1 MSVVI
6 ETSSI
11 SKSFGKKQALNNVS
25 LTVNGGEIFG
35 FLGPN
40 GAGKTTTIRTLMDFI
55 RPDSGTVRI
64 FGKDV
69 RDNSALRQDIGY
81 LSADN
86 QLLDRWNAEEHIAF
100 YNSVKGNGANAGELI
115 KRLDL
120 DPKAKAGHM
129 STGNRQKLGFVLAL
143 IGAPKLLILDEPTR
157 GLDPL
162 LQNEIYAILKE
173 FADGGGT
180 VFFSSHNLSEVE
192 HLCTSV
198 AIIRAGQVVAD
209 KTMADIRAMKTHII
223 NVSFKQASIE
233 LPQLKDVEVSKT
245 SARAFELKAK
255 GDLTPLMKEIA
266 KHELAD
272 LEVSHA
278 PLEDIFLEYY
288 K

>member
-1 MSVVI
+1 MGAVI
-6 ETSSI
+6 ETKSI

-25 LTVNGGEIFG
+25 LSVNSGDIFG

-55 RPDSGTVRI
+55 RPDRGSVKV
-64 FGKDV
+64 FGQDVKD
-69 RDNSALRQDIGY
+69 NPTIRQDIGY

-86 QLLDRWNAEEHIAF
+86 QLLDRWSAEEHIAF
-100 YNSVKGNGANAGELI
+100 YSSIKGGGKNAASLA

-143 IGAPKLLILDEPTR
+143 LGTPKLLILDEPTR

-173 FADGGGT
+173 FSADGGT

-198 AIIRAGQVVAD
+198 AIIRAGHVVAD
-209 KTMADIRAMKTHII
+209 KTMADIRAMKTHIVR
-223 NVSFKQASIE
+223 VSFKQAYVV
-233 LPQLKDVEVSKT
+233 LPSLKDVEISQK
-245 SARAFELKAK
+245 SARTFELKAK
-255 GDLTPLMKEIA
+255 GDLTPLMKEVV

-272 LEVSHA
+272 LEVVHA